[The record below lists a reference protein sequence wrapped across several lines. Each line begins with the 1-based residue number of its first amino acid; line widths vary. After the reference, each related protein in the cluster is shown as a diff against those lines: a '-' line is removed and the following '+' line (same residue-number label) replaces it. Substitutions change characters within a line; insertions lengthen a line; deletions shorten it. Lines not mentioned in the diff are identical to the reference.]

1 MDLIYS
7 LAAAGEMC
15 DHKWILL
22 TSQELEQ
29 RLGWTGGSAW
39 SMRGCER
46 CLEVEVDKPY
56 FKGRWMPLEHPID
69 ASFGLTSIS
78 RSYWNGIRL
87 FRGGRNV

>member
-1 MDLIYS
+1 
-7 LAAAGEMC
+7 MC

-29 RLGWTGGSAW
+29 QLGWTGGSAW
-39 SMRGCER
+39 SVRGCER

-56 FKGRWMPLEHPID
+56 DKEKWRPIWQID
-69 ASFGLTSIS
+69 TSKLSLISAS

-87 FRGGRNV
+87 FMGGRNV